1 MQWFHPGIQTED
13 WLWLAVVA
21 VLIGMAKTGVNGA
34 GMLAVPLLSGIF
46 GSRAS
51 SGVMLPMLLLADL
64 AGVWYYHRHASWPHL
79 KRLLPWAAAGVIIG
93 TMTGT
98 FMDEILFR
106 QVMAWTILASL
117 AVMVWLETGNR
128 SVPETMFFSASSGV
142 LGGFTSMVGN
152 LANSVM
158 AVCFLSVRMP
168 KNVFIGTTAW
178 FFMAVNAF
186 KVPFHVFAWGTIDG
200 KTVLLAAV
208 LLPAILAGAVAG
220 VWVVKG
226 LPEKAYR
233 WFLVAVTAIA
243 AVSMMA
249 A

>member
-1 MQWFHPGIQTED
+1 MQWLPSGIHADD

-21 VLIGMAKTGVNGA
+21 ALIGMAKTGVNGA
-34 GMLAVPLLSGIF
+34 GMLAVPLLSEIF
-46 GSRAS
+46 GGRAS
-51 SGVMLPMLLLADL
+51 SGVMLPMLLLADI

-79 KRLLPWAAAGVIIG
+79 KRLLPWAAIGVVLG
-93 TMTGT
+93 TMAGT
-98 FMDEILFR
+98 FMNESVFR

-128 SVPETMFFSASSGV
+128 KVPETTLFSASSGI

-168 KNVFIGTTAW
+168 KNMFIGTTAW

-186 KVPFHVFAWGTIDG
+186 KVPFHVFVWETINV
-200 KTVLLAAV
+200 KTTLLALV
-208 LLPAILAGAVAG
+208 LLPVILIGAVIG

-226 LPEKAYR
+226 LPDRAYR
-233 WFLVAVTAIA
+233 WFLIVVTTIA
-243 AVSMMA
+243 AVSMLII
-249 A
+249 